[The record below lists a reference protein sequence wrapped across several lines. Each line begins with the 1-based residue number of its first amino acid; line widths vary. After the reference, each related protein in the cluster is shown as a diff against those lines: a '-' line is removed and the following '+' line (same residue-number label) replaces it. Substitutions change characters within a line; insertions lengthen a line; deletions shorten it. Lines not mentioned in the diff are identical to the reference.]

1 MKKHK
6 ANSFTDRHLCFLCF
20 IFVFLPQVQLQ
31 RTEWTSAGMKHY
43 NYKSHPPGLGN
54 DPAGTVRHH
63 VVIHTKCCKPSEP
76 DNIIFVLKCLK
87 VPLVKGIVHLKMKI
101 LSIVHT
107 IKDSGV
113 LHPINF
119 HCIHCMDRTDQWIC
133 EFWAGSFQWTCG
145 SGSQIIPNY

>member
-20 IFVFLPQVQLQ
+20 ICVFLSHVQLQ
-31 RTEWTSAGMKHY
+31 RTAGTKHY

-63 VVIHTKCCKPSEP
+63 IVIHTKCSKPSEP

-87 VPLVKGIVHLKMKI
+87 LPLVKGIVHPKMKM
-101 LSIVHT
+101 LSSVHNIRQFCFPPHWLLLYFIVWT
-107 IKDSGV
+107 ERIS
-113 LHPINF
+113 
-119 HCIHCMDRTDQWIC
+119 